1 VNAVTLETQALLAQH
16 YAQKGGEL
24 IEINI
29 SRARAVGSFHGLE
42 PAMAV
47 MQWRGVKS

>member
-1 VNAVTLETQALLAQH
+1 MNAVTLETQALLAQY

-24 IEINI
+24 IEIII
-29 SRARAVGSFHGLE
+29 SRARAVGRFHGLE

-47 MQWRGVKS
+47 MLWRGVKS